1 MAPERT
7 KAKVNR
13 LRRIAGQVNG
23 VAKMVEDD
31 RYCIDILTQL
41 QAVKTAL
48 ARAESEI
55 LKDHAACCVAEAIA
69 SGDPQAQR
77 EKFSELIDL
86 MEKAKR

>member
-1 MAPERT
+1 MSPERT
-7 KAKVNR
+7 KSKVNR

-23 VAKMVEDD
+23 LARMVEED

-48 ARAESEI
+48 SRAESEI
-55 LKDHAACCVAEAIA
+55 LKDHAACCIAEAIE
-69 SGDPQAQR
+69 SGDPEAQR
-77 EKFSELIDL
+77 TKFGELIDL